1 MTSYEQEALFK
12 RLRDDLMM
20 AARKLVEAGADIYD
34 PSPQFKEAIGIVVGC
49 ADYCD
54 QMIPRPLNEIVDL
67 PVFVEDPDA
76 DKPVERWL

>member
-20 AARKLVEAGADIYD
+20 AARKMVEAGAKITDR
-34 PSPQFKEAIGIVVGC
+34 PPEFVEGLGMVMSV
-49 ADYCD
+49 ADFCD
-54 QMIPRPLNEIVDL
+54 TLIPRPLNEIVDL